1 MKPGL
6 RSEQQ
11 IFISLSRLLLCIAA
25 LWLAHIAP
33 TKDATLRFLNATAKK
48 DRGFKEAQNKEFFSP
63 QCEHKEGSRWT
74 KIDILCTKHRK
85 RLQCVTEHH
94 AAVL

>member
-1 MKPGL
+1 MPVTFSPPKLVRIL
-6 RSEQQ
+6 RIIVERAESEQQ

-33 TKDATLRFLNATAKK
+33 TKDATLRFLNVTAKK

-63 QCEHKEGSRWT
+63 IKKEVDGQ
-74 KIDILCTKHRK
+74 K
-85 RLQCVTEHH
+85 
-94 AAVL
+94 